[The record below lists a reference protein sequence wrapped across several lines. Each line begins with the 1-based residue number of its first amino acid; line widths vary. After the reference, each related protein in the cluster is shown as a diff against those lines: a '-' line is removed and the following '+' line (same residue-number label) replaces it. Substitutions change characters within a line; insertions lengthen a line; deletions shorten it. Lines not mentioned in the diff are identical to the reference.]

1 MDRVEILQPD
11 NWHCHLREEEM
22 MSWMVGQVL
31 DNGFLGRV
39 LVMPNTRSPVL
50 TGSNAQFYRDQIVK
64 EIGYDRHG
72 RIFEPVMTIQITEAT
87 SPELIRVAFQEGN
100 AKVAKVY
107 PRYVTTNSENGV
119 VDYKKI
125 YNALSEAQNLGMI
138 VCFHPEHPS
147 YEVEG
152 LLKEDA
158 FLKILEDIRLVFPRL
173 KIVVEHVTTAA
184 MAIWVYCQP
193 VSVVAATIT
202 PHHAFITLDDVL
214 GYSESSGGKMCIHNG
229 CKPQAKWRADRDFLV
244 RTILEGDRH
253 FFYGGDDAPHLKES
267 KYGGACGVFNTPVSL
282 PLLIQLAVE
291 NDSLEQLQKFLSVNG
306 ATFYGYPIAD
316 EHITFVREDW
326 QVPAEYEV
334 PGTGSSVVPFMAGKT
349 MNWKLVV

>member
-1 MDRVEILQPD
+1 MDRVEIMMPD
-11 NWHCHLREEEM
+11 NWHCHLRQDAM
-22 MSWMVGQVL
+22 LPWMVQML
-31 DNGFLGRV
+31 HESGFRGRV
-39 LVMPNTRSPVL
+39 LAMPNTQPPIL
-50 TGSNAQFYRDQIVK
+50 TGEEAMEYFERIC
-64 EIGYDRHG
+64 GYTNNLTNS
-72 RIFEPVMTIQITEAT
+72 FSPVMTIQVTEST
-87 SPELIRVAFQEGN
+87 SPATIREAWNRSVRVG
-100 AKVAKVY
+100 KVY

-152 LLKEDA
+152 LLKEDS
-158 FLKILEDIRLVFPRL
+158 FIEILKDIRLVFPRL

-244 RTILEGDRH
+244 RTILEGDHH
-253 FFYGGDDAPHLKES
+253 FFYGGDDAPHLKEN